1 MMTEDMDMTPSE
13 TASHPSRPVHTSAVQ
28 TSAVQTSAS
37 DTSGYVDWG
46 FAKATGRR
54 LVPAGPKVTVGQAAE
69 LVAALR
75 SAAQR
80 SRGPV
85 AETARMHSPAG
96 SSPVLI
102 VDRPGWIDANVDSLQ
117 SMLEPVVAA
126 MLAKRKSPAKLA
138 GLGENMAKLG
148 GIVPGTGADLV
159 KDLGG
164 KVTGAEAGALMS
176 FLASK
181 VLGQYDLA
189 PDGTPRLLLVA
200 PNVLQTETEIGVDP
214 ADFRLWVCLHEET
227 HRVQFTAVPWL
238 RQHVIDSARRL
249 SIDIAPDPEQLGAM
263 IRQLAH
269 NLPDAL
275 RSGGNGLTDLFA
287 TPAQRAQIARV
298 TAIMS
303 LLEGHADVVMDDV
316 GPAVVPSVE
325 HIRARFGQRRKA
337 VGGVDK
343 LLRRLLGLE
352 AKMRQY
358 RDGAV
363 FVRAVTD
370 KVGTDG
376 FNAVWTSPETLPL
389 PEEIEN
395 PSIWVQRVHG

>member
-1 MMTEDMDMTPSE
+1 MTLTE
-13 TASHPSRPVHTSAVQ
+13 
-28 TSAVQTSAS
+28 SAS
-37 DTSGYVDWG
+37 QPSGSIETSGYVDWG

-54 LVPAGPKVTVGQAAE
+54 LVQAGPKVLPHEAAE
-69 LVAALR
+69 VVASLR
-75 SAAQR
+75 SAAER

-85 AETARMHSPAG
+85 AETARMHAPDDASA
-96 SSPVLI
+96 VLI

-117 SMLEPVVAA
+117 SMLEPVIKA
-126 MLAKRKSPAKLA
+126 MLEKRRSATPGSPL
-138 GLGENMAKLG
+138 LME
-148 GIVPGTGADLV
+148 V
-159 KDLGG
+159 GG
-164 KVTGAEAGALMS
+164 KVTGAEVGTLTA

-181 VLGQYDLA
+181 ILGQYDLA

-200 PNVLQTETEIGVDP
+200 PNVLHTETELGVDP
-214 ADFRLWVCLHEET
+214 ADFRLWICLHEET

-249 SIDIAPDPEQLGAM
+249 SLNLAPDPERLGEQLSQ
-263 IRQLAH
+263 IAH

-275 RSGGNGLTDLFA
+275 RSGGNGLTDIFA
-287 TPAQRAQIARV
+287 TAQQRAEIAKV
-298 TAIMS
+298 TAIMA

-325 HIRARFGQRRKA
+325 HIRTMFQQRRQDIS
-337 VGGVDK
+337 GIDK

-389 PEEIEN
+389 PSEIEN
-395 PSIWVQRVHG
+395 PPAWVQRVHG

>member
-1 MMTEDMDMTPSE
+1 MTSSDLVSQPSG
-13 TASHPSRPVHTSAVQ
+13 RP
-28 TSAVQTSAS
+28 

-54 LVPAGPKVTVGQAAE
+54 LVQAGPVVTSAQAAVVVE
-69 LVAALR
+69 ELR

-80 SRGPV
+80 SRIPV
-85 AETARMHSPAG
+85 AETARMHSPVG

-102 VDRPGWIDANVDSLQ
+102 VDRPGWIDANIDSLQ
-117 SMLEPVVAA
+117 SMLEPVVFA
-126 MLAKRKSPAKLA
+126 MIAKRKGPTQATSA
-138 GLGENMAKLG
+138 MVQ
-148 GIVPGTGADLV
+148 GI
-159 KDLGG
+159 GG

-176 FLASK
+176 FLSSK

-200 PNVLQTETEIGVDP
+200 PNVLQAENEMGVDP
-214 ADFRLWVCLHEET
+214 GDFRLWVCLHEET

-238 RQHVIDSARRL
+238 RQHIIDSARQL
-249 SIDIAPDPEQLGAM
+249 SLDLAPDPEQLGAT
-263 IRQLAH
+263 IRKLAE

-275 RSGGNGLTDLFA
+275 RSGGNGLTDIFA
-287 TPAQRAQIARV
+287 TPEQRVQIAKV

-325 HIRARFGQRRKA
+325 RIRARFQARRKD

-343 LLRRLLGLE
+343 ILRRLLGLE

-358 RDGAV
+358 RDGAA
-363 FVRAVTD
+363 FVRAVTA

-376 FNAVWTSPETLPL
+376 FNEVWASAEMLPL

-395 PSIWVQRVHG
+395 PSIWVKRVHG

>member
-1 MMTEDMDMTPSE
+1 MMTSSE
-13 TASHPSRPVHTSAVQ
+13 LVSQPAGRF
-28 TSAVQTSAS
+28 
-37 DTSGYVDWG
+37 DTSGYVDWA

-54 LVPAGPKVTVGQAAE
+54 LVAAGPRVTPAQAAA
-69 LVAALR
+69 VVVALR
-75 SAAQR
+75 AAAER

-117 SMLEPVVAA
+117 SMLDPVIAA
-126 MLAKRKSPAKLA
+126 MLAKRKSPAKPMSDLA
-138 GLGENMAKLG
+138 QSM
-148 GIVPGTGADLV
+148 
-159 KDLGG
+159 GG
-164 KVTGAEAGALMS
+164 KVTGAETGALMS

-181 VLGQYDLA
+181 ILGQYDLA

-200 PNVLQTETEIGVDP
+200 PNVLHAETEMGVDP

-238 RQHVIDSARRL
+238 RQHLIDSARQL
-249 SIDIAPDPEQLGAM
+249 SLDLAPDPERLGDM
-263 IRQLAH
+263 IGKLAQ

-275 RSGGNGLTDLFA
+275 RSGGNGLTDIFA
-287 TPAQRAQIARV
+287 TPEQRAQIARV
-298 TAIMS
+298 TATMA

-325 HIRARFGQRRKA
+325 QIRARFQQRRKD

-343 LLRRLLGLE
+343 ILRRLLGLE

-358 RDGAV
+358 RDGAA

-370 KVGTDG
+370 RVGTDG
-376 FNAVWTSPETLPL
+376 FNAVWTSAETLPT
-389 PEEIEN
+389 PQEIEN
-395 PSIWVQRVHG
+395 PASWVQRIHG

>member
-1 MMTEDMDMTPSE
+1 MMTSSELAPQTPTDTPSG
-13 TASHPSRPVHTSAVQ
+13 S
-28 TSAVQTSAS
+28 
-37 DTSGYVDWG
+37 YVDWG
-46 FAKATGRR
+46 FAKATGRL
-54 LVPAGPKVTVGQAAE
+54 LVAAGPKVTPAQAAE
-69 LVAALR
+69 VVSALR
-75 SAAQR
+75 SAAER

-85 AETARMHSPAG
+85 AETARMHSPADH
-96 SSPVLI
+96 SNALI
-102 VDRPGWIDANVDSLQ
+102 VDRSGWIDANVDSLQ

-126 MLAKRKSPAKLA
+126 MLAKRKTPEPNSSLAKD
-138 GLGENMAKLG
+138 
-148 GIVPGTGADLV
+148 V
-159 KDLGG
+159 GG

-181 VLGQYDLA
+181 ILGQYDLA
-189 PDGTPRLLLVA
+189 PDGVPRLLLVA
-200 PNVLQTETEIGVDP
+200 PNVLQIESEIGVDP

-238 RQHVIDSARRL
+238 RQHVIDSARGL
-249 SIDIAPDPEQLGAM
+249 ALDLAPDPEQLGEK
-263 IRQLAH
+263 IRQLAQ

-275 RSGGNGLTDLFA
+275 RSGGNGLTDVFA
-287 TPAQRAQIARV
+287 TPEQRAQIARV
-298 TAIMS
+298 TAIMA

-316 GPAVVPSVE
+316 GPAIVPSVE
-325 HIRARFGQRRKA
+325 HIRTKFQKRRKD
-337 VGGVDK
+337 VSGVDK
-343 LLRRLLGLE
+343 ILRRLLGLE

-370 KVGTDG
+370 RVGTDG

-395 PSIWVQRVHG
+395 PAIWVKRVHG

>member
-1 MMTEDMDMTPSE
+1 MMTSSELASQPSGRVD
-13 TASHPSRPVHTSAVQ
+13 P
-28 TSAVQTSAS
+28 
-37 DTSGYVDWG
+37 SGYVDWG

-54 LVPAGPKVTVGQAAE
+54 LVPAGPKVTAAE
-69 LVAALR
+69 AAEVVVALR

-85 AETARMHSPAG
+85 AETARMHSPEG

-102 VDRPGWIDANVDSLQ
+102 VDRPGWIDANIDSLQ

-126 MLAKRKSPAKLA
+126 MLAKRKNPAQPASSLA
-138 GLGENMAKLG
+138 QD
-148 GIVPGTGADLV
+148 V
-159 KDLGG
+159 GG

-181 VLGQYDLA
+181 ILGQYDLA

-200 PNVLQTETEIGVDP
+200 PNVLHTETEMGVDP

-249 SIDIAPDPEQLGAM
+249 SLDLAPDPEQLGDT
-263 IRQLAH
+263 IRKLAE

-275 RSGGNGLTDLFA
+275 RSGGNGLTDIFA
-287 TPAQRAQIARV
+287 TPEQRAQIARV

-325 HIRARFGQRRKA
+325 HIRSRFQQRRKD
-337 VGGVDK
+337 VGGIDK
-343 LLRRLLGLE
+343 ILRRLLGLE

-376 FNAVWTSPETLPL
+376 FNAVWTSAETLPL
-389 PEEIEN
+389 PNEIEN
-395 PSIWVQRVHG
+395 PASWVQRVHG